1 MALTHPSLPFNRV
14 RTWSK
19 RVHRTSLQ
27 TSPLFT
33 VPMKPCCDYR
43 FLLITEAMLSQDDRT
58 GCGVVMKQGYILR
71 RIKVQAREGSVV
83 ERMYSNSGRG
93 PGVSSSHFRHRTTVC
108 NSSSE
113 GSDALKSPALMCV
126 HAQTHKHTGYT

>member
-14 RTWSK
+14 RTRSR
-19 RVHRTSLQ
+19 RVHRMGLG
-27 TSPLFT
+27 TSPLLT
-33 VPMKPCCDYR
+33 VPMKSCCDYR
-43 FLLITEAMLSQDDRT
+43 FLFITEAMLSQDGRI

-71 RIKVQAREGSVV
+71 RIEVQAREGSVV

-93 PGVSSSHFRHRTTVC
+93 PGVSSSHFRHLTTVC

-113 GSDALKSPALMCV
+113 GSDALKSPALMCAC
-126 HAQTHKHTGYT
+126 AQTHKHTGYT